1 MAVSSIT
8 KQMKDIM
15 RDDAGVGGNEQRL
28 SQIVWILFLKI
39 FDYKEQEWEITNP
52 NYKPVIPEGY
62 RWRDWATAKSKK
74 EQLTGDDLIDFVNNK
89 LFKVLSGDS
98 IKDKNGDDLYL
109 FENNSEQAMLVKE
122 FIKSSSNFMQ
132 NGVLLRQL
140 VNEFDDINF
149 SDYNERHAFND
160 IYEQLLKGLQKDDGE
175 FYTGRGITS
184 LVVDKVKPQIGDKVA
199 DFACGTG
206 GFLVDA
212 LKVIKSQNP
221 TVEQLEIIQNSFYG
235 VEKKKLPYMLCVTNM
250 LLNDIEVP
258 DIIHGNS
265 LEKDVRKYTEDDKFD
280 IILMNPPYGGSELDI
295 VQKNFPAEIRSS
307 ETADLFMIEIMYR
320 LKKNGK
326 CGIVLPD
333 SLLFGD
339 ENGQIALKKKLI
351 KEFNLHT
358 IIRLPSSCFAPY
370 TSIATNL
377 LFFDNTEQKTEYVWF
392 YRYDLRDGINF
403 SLTKNPMTRDKFS
416 EIDEWWDN
424 RVEIK
429 DEKEDD
435 SMTETWKAK
444 KISVQ
449 EIEENGYSLDYCKY
463 PSVEKIILSPEE
475 TLSKYLKEKD
485 NIEQKLKGALNGIKD
500 FIEGN
505 NDANLINI
513 KKMNQ
518 KSINLDKQFPE
529 DLKNSIIQATLQ
541 GKMTEQDEKDRSI
554 FKYID
559 DSKEQRKKLIKDK
572 KIKKEK
578 IEDISDDDE
587 LFDIPDNWK
596 WCRLGEIAYLKMGK
610 TPPRAEAQYWGND
623 YPWVSIADMIE
634 DGHINTTK
642 ERISQEGFEKKF
654 GSELSPIGTLIMSF
668 KLTIG
673 RVSILDI
680 PCLHNEAIISI
691 FPFCDKENILRN
703 YLFKALP
710 FMAKYGKTKNA
721 IKGSTLN
728 SKSLNNL
735 LIPLPPLDEQKRI
748 VEKLDKI
755 LPII

>member
-1 MAVSSIT
+1 MATSSIT

-52 NYKPVIPEGY
+52 NYKPIIPVGY
-62 RWRDWATAKSKK
+62 RWRDWATGKSLKD
-74 EQLTGDDLIDFVNNK
+74 QLTADDLIDFVNNK
-89 LFKVLSGDS
+89 LFKVLAGDA
-98 IKDKNGDDLYL
+98 IKDNQGNDIYL
-109 FENNSEQAMLVKE
+109 FENNSEQALLVKE

-140 VNEFDDINF
+140 INAFDDINF
-149 SDYNERHAFND
+149 ADYNERHAFND

-184 LVVDKVKPQIGDKVA
+184 LVVDKVKPRIGDKVA

-212 LKVIKSQNP
+212 LKYMKEQRP
-221 TVEQLEIIQNSFYG
+221 TVEQLETIQNSFFG

-258 DIIHGNS
+258 YIEHGNS
-265 LEKDVRKYTEDDKFD
+265 LEKDVRRYTEEDKFD

-295 VQKNFPAEIRSS
+295 IQGNFPAELRSS

-326 CGIVLPD
+326 CGVVLPD
-333 SLLFGD
+333 TLLFGD
-339 ENGQIALKKKLI
+339 NNCQIAIKKKLI
-351 KEFNLHT
+351 EEFNLHT

-377 LFFDNTEQKTEYVWF
+377 LFFDNTENKTENIWF
-392 YRYDLRDGINF
+392 YRYDLRNGQNF

-424 RVEIK
+424 RIEIK
-429 DEKEDD
+429 DIKEDE

-444 KISVQ
+444 KISVE
-449 EIEENGYSLDYCKY
+449 EIKENGYSLDYCKF
-463 PSVEKIILSPEE
+463 PSEEKVILSPED
-475 TLSKYLKEKD
+475 TLSNYLKAKE
-485 NIEQKLKGALNGIKD
+485 NIENKLKNALSNFNT
-500 FIEGN
+500 FIEGK
-505 NDANLINI
+505 DDIELIDI
-513 KKMNQ
+513 KKLNET
-518 KSINLDKQFPE
+518 SINLDKEFPE
-529 DLKNSIIQATLQ
+529 DFRNSILQAILQ
-541 GKMTEQDEKDRSI
+541 GKMTTQLDT
-554 FKYID
+554 
-559 DSKEQRKKLIKDK
+559 DSSVEEFLNNCKIVKKELISNK
-572 KIKKEK
+572 KIKNEK
-578 IEDISDDDE
+578 TLDITDEDE
-587 LFDIPDNWK
+587 LFDIPENWK
-596 WCRLGEIAYLKMGK
+596 WCRLGDLAYLKMGK
-610 TPPRAEAQYWGND
+610 TPPRAENQYWGND
-623 YPWVSIADMIE
+623 YPWVSISDMIE
-634 DGHINTTK
+634 DGHINNTK
-642 ERISQEGFEKKF
+642 EKISKEGFEKKF
-654 GSELSPIGTLIMSF
+654 GGEISPIGTLLMSF

-691 FPFCDKENILRN
+691 FPFADKDNIIRD
-703 YLFKALP
+703 YLFKTLP
-710 FMAKYGKTKNA
+710 FLAKYGKTKNA
-721 IKGSTLN
+721 IKGNTLN

-735 LIPLPPLDEQKRI
+735 LIPVPPIEEQIRIIERLNKVLP
-748 VEKLDKI
+748 KI
-755 LPII
+755 